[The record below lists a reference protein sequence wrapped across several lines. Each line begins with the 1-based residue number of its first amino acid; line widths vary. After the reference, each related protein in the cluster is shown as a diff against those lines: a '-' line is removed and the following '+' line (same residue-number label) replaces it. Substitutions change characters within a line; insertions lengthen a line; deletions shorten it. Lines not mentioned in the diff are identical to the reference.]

1 MKKFLLYTI
10 AVLGGGLSLSSCSE
24 DDLSSESVIVA
35 DKVEETPFDK
45 WLDVNLIEPYNIQ
58 FKYRYEYNESDKNY
72 YTVPAD
78 YDQAIKLVH
87 IVKYTCIEAY
97 NEVAADGVNFTR
109 TYFPKLFYLEGEWHY
124 RNNGT
129 IELGT
134 AEGGKKINL
143 MGVNH
148 LDDYIR
154 SVSSLNTYYL
164 KTIHHEFPHILNQ
177 TRDYSAA
184 YQLIT
189 SQYLADQ
196 WSVAPNNTGYLTRG
210 FISSYS
216 QYSHAEDFAEMLSM
230 YVTNTPEQWE
240 AWMKEAAGTSKNPA
254 NGRNLLEA
262 KLLLVRQYMSDTF
275 GIDIDKL
282 RDSVLRR
289 EADVVN
295 GKVDLSDIS
304 I

>member
-10 AVLGGGLSLSSCSE
+10 AILGGGLSLSSCSE

-164 KTIHHEFPHILNQ
+164 KTIHHEFTHILNQ

>member
-109 TYFPKLFYLEGEWHY
+109 T
-124 RNNGT
+124 
-129 IELGT
+129 
-134 AEGGKKINL
+134 
-143 MGVNH
+143 
-148 LDDYIR
+148 
-154 SVSSLNTYYL
+154 
-164 KTIHHEFPHILNQ
+164 
-177 TRDYSAA
+177 
-184 YQLIT
+184 
-189 SQYLADQ
+189 
-196 WSVAPNNTGYLTRG
+196 
-210 FISSYS
+210 
-216 QYSHAEDFAEMLSM
+216 
-230 YVTNTPEQWE
+230 
-240 AWMKEAAGTSKNPA
+240 
-254 NGRNLLEA
+254 
-262 KLLLVRQYMSDTF
+262 
-275 GIDIDKL
+275 
-282 RDSVLRR
+282 
-289 EADVVN
+289 
-295 GKVDLSDIS
+295 
-304 I
+304 

>member
-164 KTIHHEFPHILNQ
+164 KTIHHEFTHILNQ

-184 YQLIT
+184 YPLIT